1 MSAAEIK
8 ELKKELSS
16 VIKKT
21 IQKEMMKFRAE
32 LIPFISEEEQSE
44 IETLYD
50 KPLRKDVKSKKVK
63 FALEN

>member
-1 MSAAEIK
+1 
-8 ELKKELSS
+8 
-16 VIKKT
+16 
-21 IQKEMMKFRAE
+21 MMKFRAE

-50 KPLRKDVKSKKVK
+50 KPLRKVVKSKKVK